1 MEIDSQA
8 TALLVVLLLVSS
20 GLGLADVD
28 GDGLANHEEWR
39 GSSWWLAA
47 DTDDDGLNDGGER
60 ELGSSPTNP
69 DTSGDGLHDGT
80 AAEYGLDPVVRYPG
94 ALVNAVETA
103 HRAYPEVT
111 QNLVDAIYDDGP
123 SPGEL
128 TAFEERQLRLWVNAP
143 EGYRAAIISKGYIH
157 RDDWD
162 KDGGAQTL
170 PNGTAGPDGTP
181 FTPNDRD
188 GDGILRWYY
197 NADAQVYDLETGDCN
212 GFDPQQDTVG
222 ELGGCDGAGGLT
234 TLGASP
240 EQFDVFIEIDY
251 MAGANHSNH
260 PRTDAVRRIERTLAE
275 QNISAHV
282 VVDERIPHQSTTDNR
297 SEASSLLRENLSS
310 ARGGVFVY
318 GLFVHDVVVVS
329 DGIEH
334 RVGGY
339 GTQNATGRGYF
350 MAGWKSNREIE
361 ATKNV
366 DSLVVWQVYVTLH
379 ELGHVGGL
387 GHTQEATSV
396 MGAPSGN
403 ESLQYSAEQQVRF
416 RTTFGRM
423 PYYESI
429 VEE

>member
-1 MEIDSQA
+1 MENARQII
-8 TALLVVLLLVSS
+8 TLLVVLLLASS
-20 GLGLADVD
+20 GLSLADVD

-39 GSSWWLAA
+39 GSSSWLAA
-47 DTDDDGLNDGGER
+47 DTDDDGLDDGPER

-69 DTSGDGLHDGT
+69 DTSGDGLRDGT
-80 AAEYGLDPVVRYPG
+80 AAEYGLDPGDRYPG
-94 ALVNAVETA
+94 VLVGALETA
-103 HRAYPEVT
+103 HGDYPESA
-111 QNLVDAIYDDGP
+111 QNLVDAIYHEGP

-128 TAFEERQLRLWVNAP
+128 TAFEKRQLRLWVDAP
-143 EGYRAAIISKGYIH
+143 EEYQAAVISKGYIH

-170 PNGTAGPDGTP
+170 PNGTARPDETP

-212 GFDPQQDTVG
+212 GFDPEQDTVG

-251 MAGANHSNH
+251 MAGANYSNH
-260 PRTDAVRRIERTLAE
+260 PRTEAVRRIERTLAE
-275 QNISAHV
+275 QNISVHV
-282 VVDERIPHQSTTDNR
+282 VVDERIPHQPTTDNR
-297 SEASSLLRENLSS
+297 SEASSLLRENLTP
-310 ARGGVFVY
+310 ARRGVFVH

-329 DGIEH
+329 DGIEQ

-350 MAGWKSNREIE
+350 MVGWKSDREIE

-366 DSLVVWQVYVTLH
+366 DSLVAWQIYVTLH

-396 MGAPSGN
+396 MGAPSRN
-403 ESLQYSAEQQVRF
+403 ESLRYSEEQQARF
-416 RTTFGRM
+416 RTTFSRM
-423 PYYESI
+423 AYYESF
-429 VEE
+429 VDE